1 MNQEEYSIILQEC
14 TTGQDDY
21 VNASLLCKK
30 FGKTWTNFKNSTGAR
45 AYLKALGRKGLTVAR
60 TIQAGRNKHTFVHP
74 LVAIK
79 LAEWLNT
86 DFEVFVK
93 EVFKSYLTGDADL
106 GVEFIERDTDPDR
119 VKRAKRRLEVVEINK
134 QVHELVKM
142 NESTQYWKVHQDRY
156 RGLYRK
162 TSKELREECG
172 AKPKETPLNFMSQ
185 LDLTM
190 NSLVQEMALESKDT
204 TAIRDIANDM
214 RIMYERRMGRKLT
227 PKWEDNC
234 LSPKKAREEL
244 TDK

>member
-1 MNQEEYSIILQEC
+1 M
-14 TTGQDDY
+14 
-21 VNASLLCKK
+21 
-30 FGKTWTNFKNSTGAR
+30 
-45 AYLKALGRKGLTVAR
+45 TVTR
-60 TIQAGRNKHTFVHP
+60 SIQAGKHKQVFVHP
-74 LVAIK
+74 LVAIE
-79 LAEWLNT
+79 LASWLSTEFAIYVN
-86 DFEVFVK
+86 
-93 EVFKSYLTGDADL
+93 EVFKKYLEGNADL
-106 GVEFIERDTDPDR
+106 GAKIIERDTDPDR

-172 AKPKETPLNFMSQ
+172 AKPKETPLNFMSER
-185 LDLTM
+185 DLTM
-190 NSLVQEMALESKDT
+190 NRLVQDLVLESGDT
-204 TAIRDIANDM
+204 TAVGDIANDL
-214 RIMYERRMGRKLT
+214 RVMYERRMGKKLI